1 MYNASSKIG
10 LVIKNDL
17 VSILGLNAFF
27 AKFRLLSSIPDT
39 MHLVILVKLDFD
51 SVKSSTTSSYWMK
64 TNLKYYLNQNP
75 KMTFTNCLTL
85 KMKLRNCLLTT
96 LPAAQEIEV
105 IDKCLK

>member
-10 LVIKNDL
+10 LVIKDDL

-39 MHLVILVKLDFD
+39 MHLVTLVKLDFG

-64 TNLKYYLNQNP
+64 TILKYYLNQNP

-85 KMKLRNCLLTT
+85 KMKLRNCLSTT
-96 LPAAQEIEV
+96 LPAVQEIEV